1 MKNYSESDDNLLPEY
16 DLSKLKG
23 GVRGKYAER
32 CKAGIKVVPPNAS
45 MTFEFRL
52 ILKPIEMT
60 EELGDALYEAGC
72 DDGTLGVSNGV
83 PFVCFHRQ
91 AKDLESAIRSA
102 VADVQKAGCVVDC
115 AKIEGELLAPI
126 A

>member
-1 MKNYSESDDNLLPEY
+1 
-16 DLSKLKG
+16 
-23 GVRGKYAER
+23 
-32 CKAGIKVVPPNAS
+32 

-83 PFVCFHRQ
+83 PFVYFHRE
-91 AKDLESAIRSA
+91 ANDLESAIRSA

-115 AKIEGELLAPI
+115 AKIEGEFLAPI